1 MNPLLPPAVH
11 EMNGEDAIQL
21 SSSEVEELI
30 HKADEA
36 LMMSPTSSMV
46 TSPPTV
52 EVQEEPVPPL
62 MPLAPGEAGRREA
75 SVDLELSAAEA
86 SDKKPVTMV
95 FMGYQNVED
104 EGETKKVLGL
114 QDMEKAELVLIN
126 DATTSSD
133 EGKEETSLL
142 PPSLPDPPKPP
153 QAEPPPEAAGEP
165 ERPRAAATELKK
177 EKQLCVCCSIM

>member
-1 MNPLLPPAVH
+1 
-11 EMNGEDAIQL
+11 MNGEDGIQL

-46 TSPPTV
+46 TSPPSV
-52 EVQEEPVPPL
+52 EVQEEPVPQL
-62 MPLAPGEAGRREA
+62 MPLVPVEAGRLET

-86 SDKKPVTMV
+86 SDKNPVTMV
-95 FMGYQNVED
+95 FMGYQSVED
-104 EGETKKVLGL
+104 EDETKKVLGL
-114 QDMEKAELVLIN
+114 QEMEKAELVLIN

-133 EGKEETSLL
+133 EGKEEMSLL
-142 PPSLPDPPKPP
+142 PPSLPDPPKPL
-153 QAEPPPEAAGEP
+153 QAQLPTEAAAEP
-165 ERPRAAATELKK
+165 ERPRGAATELKK